1 MTASRVDWPTIA
13 ARVPADLAADLDRL
27 VGRGPAGRKPW
38 ADRSEVI
45 RALLRTGLDHELGRD
60 GAGRR
65 GLFADTTTT
74 PKVAARSTSRKAAIH
89 AAPRA
94 GTTRARC
101 LEVIVRATALPDYGA
116 GANGATT
123 DDVVAALDGHPQNSI
138 ARRVTDLLQ
147 GGFVE
152 PFLDEAGEPRTRPTR
167 SGGRGIVWVATP
179 AGINALRGGTR

>member
-45 RALLRTGLDHELGRD
+45 RALLRAGLDHELGRD
-60 GAGRR
+60 
-65 GLFADTTTT
+65 T

-147 GGFVE
+147 GGYIE
-152 PFLDEAGEPRTRPTR
+152 PLLLDDGNPRTRPTR
-167 SGGRGIVWVATP
+167 YGGRGTVWVATP

>member
-94 GTTRARC
+94 GTNRARA
-101 LEVIVRATALPDYGA
+101 LELIAYATTGGLERGPLGL
-116 GANGATT
+116 TT
-123 DDVVAALDGHPQNSI
+123 DDVVAAMAPAPQNSI